1 MKPEEKSN
9 KKTKGFLN
17 SVTSRCRERH
27 AVSGWTE
34 QSKILSAM
42 RSRVCGQLAVVDVT
56 ADSAGS
62 SLAREE
68 GVLGNEVLS
77 VWGSPE
83 YLGLQEHHGAA
94 RRALDSGAQ
103 WADGP

>member
-1 MKPEEKSN
+1 M
-9 KKTKGFLN
+9 F
-17 SVTSRCRERH
+17 
-27 AVSGWTE
+27 
-34 QSKILSAM
+34 SAM
-42 RSRVCGQLAVVDVT
+42 RSRVCGQLVVGDVT
-56 ADSAGS
+56 TDSAGS

-94 RRALDSGAQ
+94 RRVLNSDAQ